1 MRTVNHTSDTII
13 EVHNIHARREKC
25 KQYMVLRLQSRE
37 SSNGNY
43 NATAEYVRRL
53 FISRRRLDLFQK
65 YYLLFELSYSKSWL
79 PQMRDD
85 NICFFQ

>member
-1 MRTVNHTSDTII
+1 MRTVDLASDSII
-13 EVHNIHARREKC
+13 GVHNIHARREKC
-25 KQYMVLRLQSRE
+25 KQYMIPRLQSRE

-65 YYLLFELSYSKSWL
+65 YRILFELSYSKSWL

-85 NICFFQ
+85 NICSF